1 MLALAV
7 PLIGGAEISQGVPL
21 FFQFVLWVGKLLVS
35 LLFYLALFYVMSH
48 LMLETP
54 DPETIL
60 HAAVLLLVGGELL
73 SLALLGIGLLVP
85 LPPILLGI
93 LAILGKLGLL
103 LYIGQRLFL
112 ISGYETVHWIAAFI
126 VAEMAVAYV
135 FQAGRSLL
143 LSLFR
148 VVS

>member
-7 PLIGGAEISQGVPL
+7 PLIGGAEVSQSIPL
-21 FFQFVLWVGKLLVS
+21 FFQFLLWVGKLLLS
-35 LLFYLALFYVMSH
+35 LVFYVVLFYVMSH

-54 DPETIL
+54 DLETIL

-85 LPPILLGI
+85 APPVLMGI
-93 LAILGKLGLL
+93 LAILGKIGLL

-126 VAEMAVAYV
+126 VAEMAVAFV
-135 FQAGRSLL
+135 FQAARSLL